1 MSKLTKIGI
10 VGAGNMGC
18 GIAQKIAQEKCGVV
32 LADVNDEVLAGSLG
46 NIRRTLQ
53 QGVKRKIMSENEAEE
68 IIGRVKPT
76 ADLNELADCQLI
88 IEAVIEDMEV
98 KKDLFRKLNGICL
111 PETVFATNTSTLSV
125 SEMAADSG
133 RADRFV
139 GLHFFYH
146 AAMNRLL
153 EIIFHEGVSS
163 AAKAVAVSAGNLM
176 GKTALFVADAPGF
189 AVNRFFIPW
198 SLAGLRLYD
207 EGLGD
212 IATID
217 QVNKDVFGV
226 GMGPFEFMNATRGFT
241 LANMTS
247 STLAGRLGHSFYGPP
262 DALKNKLQA
271 GGLWDLS
278 GEPDPERFPVL
289 RDRLLGVVF
298 YVASALVDEGVA
310 TMVETDIG
318 AKVGLRWK
326 NGPFELMNQAGIDA
340 TYRLVKSVVDNNPG
354 LTMPRNLEEQNQK
367 GEPWDIRLVDLERR
381 GATAHVTLK
390 RPESMNACNE
400 TVFRQLDEVL
410 DEIDKDP
417 AIKTVVLGTL
427 GKDFIAGADLG
438 YFLNHMKSGNFE
450 DMDAYGA
457 RAHKVARRIETSDK
471 RTIARVQG
479 LALGGGLEIALA
491 CDTIAAADKAMF
503 GFPET
508 GIGICPGL
516 GGMPRSMRKIGK
528 PLAKYLVLTGRI
540 INAATAL
547 NMGLIEYTA
556 PIAELDDLVARLCSE
571 DSILTKDTNV
581 KPKLAEDLAQI
592 EQLFS
597 DENIQGLITGTEAE
611 GNGLAEK
618 LRRQI
623 SSKAPLAVE
632 LANSVM
638 DADEGLPLEKAFE
651 LEQDRVGK
659 LFRTE
664 DAFEGIQSVTQ
675 QRRPVFKGK

>member
-32 LADVNDEVLAGSLG
+32 LADVNDEVLAGSLD

-53 QGVKRKIMSENEAEE
+53 QGVKRKIMTESDAEE
-68 IIGRVKPT
+68 IIGRVKTT
-76 ADLNELADCQLI
+76 ADLSELADCQLI
-88 IEAVIEDMEV
+88 IEAIIEDMAV
-98 KKDLFRKLNGICL
+98 KKELFRKLDGICG

-125 SEMAADSG
+125 SEMAEASG
-133 RADRFV
+133 RKDRFV

-153 EIIFHEGVSS
+153 EIVFPDGVSPE
-163 AAKAVAVSAGNLM
+163 AKSVAVSAGNLM

-198 SLAGLRLYD
+198 SLAGLRLYG

-212 IATID
+212 IASID
-217 QVNKDVFGV
+217 QVTKDTFGV
-226 GMGPFEFMNATRGFT
+226 GVGPFEFMNVTGGFN
-241 LANMTS
+241 LAHMTS
-247 STLAGRLGHSFYGPP
+247 STLARRLNSFYGPP
-262 DALKNKLQA
+262 DALERKREA

-278 GEPDPERFPVL
+278 GEPDPVTFPHL
-289 RDRLLGVVF
+289 KDWMLGVVF

-326 NGPFELMNQAGIDA
+326 YGPFELMNQVGINTA
-340 TYRLVKSVVDNNPG
+340 YQLARSVVDSHPD
-354 LTMPRNLEEQNQK
+354 LALPANLEAQK
-367 GEPWDIRLVDLERR
+367 NKGQSWDIRFVDLSKQ
-381 GATAHVTLK
+381 GTTAFVTLK
-390 RPESMNACNE
+390 RPEAMNALSE
-400 TVFRQLDEVL
+400 TVFRQLGEAL
-410 DEIDKDP
+410 DEIENDP
-417 AIKTVVLGTL
+417 SIKTMVLRTL

-438 YFLNHMKSGNFE
+438 YFLDHMKTGKFE
-450 DMDAYGA
+450 ELDAYGA
-457 RAHKVARRIETSDK
+457 QAHQIARRIENSDK
-471 RTIARVQG
+471 LTIARVQG

-491 CDTIAAADKAMF
+491 CDTIAAADKASF

-516 GGMPRSMRKIGK
+516 GGMPRSMKKIGK

-540 INAATAL
+540 VDAATAL
-547 NMGLIEYTA
+547 NMGLVEYVA
-556 PIAELDDLVARLCSE
+556 PIADLDDLVDHLAS
-571 DSILTKDTNV
+571 SGQVQTKDKKV
-581 KPKLAEDLAQI
+581 KPGLPADLTQI
-592 EQLFS
+592 QDIFS
-597 DENIQGLITGTEAE
+597 DGNIQRLIS
-611 GNGLAEK
+611 GNGLEGNSLDEK
-618 LRRQI
+618 LHRQI

-632 LANSVM
+632 LANIIL
-638 DADEGLPLEKAFE
+638 DATEGLPFEKAFE
-651 LEQDRVGK
+651 LELERVGA

-664 DAFEGIQSVTQ
+664 DALEGIGSVG
-675 QRRPVFKGK
+675 QRRPVFQGK